1 MISIPNV
8 PYVMRKNKSSE
19 ITMRGINYTNIIKDG
34 DIYDSDGVVADEYPY
49 ISVKKKNKL
58 VENGASSAI
67 FFGGKL
73 CYIKDG
79 IFYYDGEPM
88 GYVSEGEKQMAI
100 VNTKLVIFP
109 DKKYFDLPTKTIC
122 DLGSTVMFSGA
133 TFSGNKLTVTDI
145 PGTRIDGYGGTFEGN
160 KFTVEK
166 VKTWQQL
173 AFISGNKVI
182 PVGEKKVSANG
193 KITSKSAVIY
203 AIIDN
208 LSIGDKV
215 CVNLY
220 ADSSGV
226 SEPVASFIANVTS
239 VIVLPA
245 FSTVALE
252 TRAAIPDGE
261 WFIDIWSTT
270 TIVQKFNAD
279 EYVDIKVGMDATATL
294 TRYVTVQPSETELTF
309 SGNVNKPYNPTNIY
323 YVTVMSYGWAEPLS
337 SMLSPGQKISF
348 KGSEWNIES
357 NFTVATVGDDYL
369 TVNEMFI
376 GEAISTGRTMYIF
389 AYSNPMLRGIAAN
402 LSQYFKVGDT
412 VFVTGSRKNDI
423 SFTIADFD
431 GKSFVA
437 NSEIFE
443 DEERDVITV
452 ERRIPDLD
460 FICESNNRIYG
471 CSNKDRTIHASAL
484 GDPTNFFTFDETSDD
499 SFAVAVGSEGDFTA
513 CTRYGSDVLFW
524 KEEKLHKLL
533 GSYPAEYAL
542 YSYDIEGVQAGS
554 EKSICIINE
563 VLYFKGVRGI
573 YRYAGDV
580 PSLIS
585 DNFGN
590 KSYTKAVGGS
600 DGDKYYVSMLE
611 GEQAHTYTYL
621 IKYGIWML
629 EDKLRY
635 THFARRGRELYGIES
650 GNLYLMRGEEA
661 GEDATWMVQF
671 CPMYE
676 TMQGRKTYSRLLLRV
691 SIPDKGYIG
700 IEVRTDGGNWLA
712 CDHIV
717 GQNDRVVPIR
727 IPINKCDKF
736 AFRVYGK
743 GDCKIMGIVREFFVG
758 GES

>member
-19 ITMRGINYTNIIKDG
+19 ITMRGINYTNIIQDG

-58 VENGASSAI
+58 VEGGASNAI

-73 CYIKDG
+73 CYIKDS

-88 GYVSEGEKQMAI
+88 GYVSEGEKQLAI

-145 PGTRIDGYGGTFEGN
+145 PGTRIQGLGGTFEGN
-160 KFTVEK
+160 KFTAPK
-166 VKTWQQL
+166 PKTFL
-173 AFISGNKVI
+173 NRISFVTGNKIVPANDRI
-182 PVGEKKVSANG
+182 VSSNG
-193 KITSKSAVIY
+193 KIASKSAIIY
-203 AIIDN
+203 TNVDN
-208 LSIGDKV
+208 LSVGDKV
-215 CVNLY
+215 CVMLY
-220 ADSSGV
+220 IGSDAI
-226 SEPVASFIANVTS
+226 EPSYSFTANVSS
-239 VIVLPA
+239 VIA
-245 FSTVALE
+245 SSTYSTVGLDTDAL
-252 TRAAIPDGE
+252 IPDGNYY
-261 WFIDIWSTT
+261 IDIWSTLQ
-270 TIVQKFNAD
+270 IENAPNIGD
-279 EYVDIKVGMDATATL
+279 YVDIKVGLLDNAVTTTTYVGAVSDTEITFTNNINVPYSTSKVFYVTAT
-294 TRYVTVQPSETELTF
+294 TR
-309 SGNVNKPYNPTNIY
+309 
-323 YVTVMSYGWAEPLS
+323 GWTDSLS
-337 SMLSPGQKISF
+337 SIFSVGRKISF
-348 KGSEWNIES
+348 KGSEWNKEFYTI
-357 NFTVATVGDDYL
+357 ATAGEDYI
-369 TVNEMFI
+369 TVNEQFI
-376 GEAISTGRTMYIF
+376 GEVIPNDQRVYIY
-389 AYSNPMLRGIAAN
+389 AYTNAMTRGISAN
-402 LSQYFKVGDT
+402 LSEYFKIGDT
-412 VFVTGSRKNDI
+412 VFITGSRKNDI

-437 NSEIFE
+437 YSEIFE

-484 GDPTNFFTFDETSDD
+484 GDPTNFFTFDKTSDD

-554 EKSICIINE
+554 EKSICIVNE

-590 KSYTKAVGGS
+590 KSYKKAVGGS

-736 AFRVYGK
+736 EFRVYGK

>member
-100 VNTKLVIFP
+100 INTKLVIFP

-122 DLGSTVMFSGA
+122 ELGSTAVFSGV

-145 PGTRIDGYGGTFEGN
+145 PGTVIQGLGGTFEGN
-160 KFTVEK
+160 KFTVPK
-166 VKTWQQL
+166 PKTFL
-173 AFISGNKVI
+173 NRISFVTGNKIVPANDRI
-182 PVGEKKVSANG
+182 VSSNG
-193 KITSKSAVIY
+193 KIVSKSAIIY
-203 AIIDN
+203 TTVDN
-208 LSIGDKV
+208 LSVGDKV
-215 CVNLY
+215 CVMLY
-220 ADSSGV
+220 FSSDAI
-226 SEPVASFIANVTS
+226 EPSYSFTANVSS
-239 VIVLPA
+239 VIASPT
-245 FSTVALE
+245 FSTVGLE
-252 TRAAIPDGE
+252 TDALIPDGSYY
-261 WFIDIWSTT
+261 IDIWSTLP
-270 TIVQKFNAD
+270 INNAPNIGD
-279 EYVDIKVGMDATATL
+279 YVDIKVGIGDNAVTTTTYVGAVSDTEITFTNNINVPYSTSKVFYVTAT
-294 TRYVTVQPSETELTF
+294 TR
-309 SGNVNKPYNPTNIY
+309 
-323 YVTVMSYGWAEPLS
+323 GWTDSLS
-337 SMLSPGQKISF
+337 SIFSVGRKISF
-348 KGSEWNIES
+348 KGSEWNKEFYTI
-357 NFTVATVGDDYL
+357 ATAGEDYI
-369 TVNEMFI
+369 TVNEQFI
-376 GEAISTGRTMYIF
+376 GEVIPNDARVYIY
-389 AYSNPMLRGIAAN
+389 AYTNAMTRGISAN
-402 LSQYFKVGDT
+402 LSEYFKIGDT
-412 VFVTGSRKNDI
+412 VFITGSRKNDI

-484 GDPTNFFTFDETSDD
+484 GDPTNFFTFEKTSDD

-542 YSYDIEGVQAGS
+542 YAYDIEGVQAGS

-650 GNLYLMRGEEA
+650 GNLYLMRGEGA

-700 IEVRTDGGNWLA
+700 IEVRTDGGNWLS

-736 AFRVYGK
+736 EFRVYGK